1 MGASIGC
8 SECVTSRDDSNS
20 VMTRCMD
27 SPWTSNKSNVITA
40 EDLNLAFGAMQQI
53 QETQVHAIAPPAL
66 VCRSR
71 TAASPKARPE
81 SKELEMENIAML
93 QLSNGALYEGHL
105 EDFKAHGRGL
115 LCYASGNRYD
125 GDFVLDQ
132 AHGYGCFLWK
142 DGSIYEGQWS
152 RNLQVSPGS
161 PSSTL
166 PVPAGS
172 IPGVT
177 RVMTIHEGKVYAT
190 ELPKDAT
197 YPHAMRVTFE
207 NFNLFCK
214 AENKRSIA
222 LRALVPGDAI
232 PGVSN
237 TYARGESLVEI
248 KVPKNAKPGDT
259 LIINA
264 NRPQESQVHSL
275 SLAKTAKAA
284 NLTVEP
290 DEDIRRH
297 DFMQQRLKEN
307 GGTWNP
313 KIERAS
319 TDRLIVPGIV
329 ATEPISKGE
338 VLVRCPPELFISSEA
353 VRQMAPAYAILA
365 AEAANELTFDRG
377 NVDWAL
383 QATFLASMMAAAED
397 ARIKGPSIPEAKR
410 EVWEAFLQVLLCETF
425 TQHPYRLAAED
436 PAAFKSSLLPSCE
449 ADLIEYLAWT
459 VLQWYDIL
467 TSHSSYAASSASLQF
482 SAEQF
487 LRAWLLVTTRAFDVD
502 GTRTTLVPGL
512 DSFNHDPSR
521 ASARAAADGRG
532 GLYIVATRDIEA
544 AEEVFLLYQQ
554 FSNSELYRK
563 YGFTLP
569 MEAMKHQSFTVL
581 PSRVRFLLL
590 KYLPV
595 SHAGLLI
602 EFHSAMLHPTLVA
615 AIKACAANGKNYIN
629 FLRELLQFFA
639 EAYERDPEMQDA
651 MRSKTAT
658 EDLLRVKLSYSDGI
672 GKEIWSDGSGFEG
685 SFREGK
691 KSGVGKV
698 WWPEGCYEG
707 DIDGG
712 ELEGQG
718 TLTWKDGTSY
728 CGGWVKSQKSGKG
741 VMKWPDGRW
750 HKGTYFKDKRHGRGC
765 LAWPDGRQYCG
776 EPELL
781 RTAIRRCR
789 HYLLSF

>member
-1 MGASIGC
+1 M
-8 SECVTSRDDSNS
+8 
-20 VMTRCMD
+20 
-27 SPWTSNKSNVITA
+27 
-40 EDLNLAFGAMQQI
+40 
-53 QETQVHAIAPPAL
+53 
-66 VCRSR
+66 
-71 TAASPKARPE
+71 
-81 SKELEMENIAML
+81 
-93 QLSNGALYEGHL
+93 
-105 EDFKAHGRGL
+105 
-115 LCYASGNRYD
+115 
-125 GDFVLDQ
+125 
-132 AHGYGCFLWK
+132 
-142 DGSIYEGQWS
+142 
-152 RNLQVSPGS
+152 
-161 PSSTL
+161 
-166 PVPAGS
+166 PAGS

-264 NRPQESQVHSL
+264 NRPQESQIHSL

-297 DFMQQRLKEN
+297 DFMQQSLKEN

-313 KIERAS
+313 KIKRAS

-329 ATEPISKGE
+329 AAEPISKGE

-365 AEAANELTFDRG
+365 AEAANELAFDRG

-532 GLYIVATRDIEA
+532 GMFVVATRDIEA

-569 MEAMKHQSFTVL
+569 ME
-581 PSRVRFLLL
+581 
-590 KYLPV
+590 V
-595 SHAGLLI
+595 SW
-602 EFHSAMLHPTLVA
+602 PTGFNL
-615 AIKACAANGKNYIN
+615 
-629 FLRELLQFFA
+629 
-639 EAYERDPEMQDA
+639 
-651 MRSKTAT
+651 SK
-658 EDLLRVKLSYSDGI
+658 
-672 GKEIWSDGSGFEG
+672 
-685 SFREGK
+685 
-691 KSGVGKV
+691 
-698 WWPEGCYEG
+698 
-707 DIDGG
+707 
-712 ELEGQG
+712 
-718 TLTWKDGTSY
+718 
-728 CGGWVKSQKSGKG
+728 
-741 VMKWPDGRW
+741 
-750 HKGTYFKDKRHGRGC
+750 
-765 LAWPDGRQYCG
+765 
-776 EPELL
+776 
-781 RTAIRRCR
+781 
-789 HYLLSF
+789 